1 MYKSLRNFINCNTNV
16 ASKKRMSPNCEF
28 VDFVF
33 QTVVVN
39 AEILQ
44 KNKKMNPYFCKDSI
58 AVLHKSGFDK
68 KNPVAAKSANACF

>member
-1 MYKSLRNFINCNTNV
+1 M

-28 VDFVF
+28 IDFVF

-44 KNKKMNPYFCKDSI
+44 KNKKMNPYFFCKDSI

-68 KNPVAAKSANACF
+68 KIQ